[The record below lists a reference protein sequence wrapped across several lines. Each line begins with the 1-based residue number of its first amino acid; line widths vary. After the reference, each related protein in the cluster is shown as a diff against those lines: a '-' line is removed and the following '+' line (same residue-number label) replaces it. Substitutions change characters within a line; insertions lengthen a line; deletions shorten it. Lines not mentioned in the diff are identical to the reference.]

1 MDGYSEYMKIG
12 MKIIDERDTS
22 ISNYVAIFDIDDTIL
37 NSHTNKNIESIYKL
51 FQYVLENKIAVV
63 FITAREGTEHVK
75 KMTTEQLKTVNIRG
89 YDLLYFLPPYMKN
102 NRKMASPESVEKYK
116 YYARKNVKECGYT
129 PLFSIGDMYWDVE
142 SRWDKDNTYTGT
154 PILLKK

>member
-22 ISNYVAIFDIDDTIL
+22 ITNYVAIFDIDDTIL

-63 FITAREGTEHVK
+63 FITAREGTEYIK
-75 KMTTEQLKTVNIRG
+75 KMTTEQLKILNIRG

-102 NRKMASPESVEKYK
+102 NRKMATNESVEKYK

-142 SRWDKDNTYTGT
+142 SRWDKDYSYTGT